1 MGTISTQLSYPLDL
15 VALKPQATAPLH
27 RQLCDQLRELILE
40 GAIPAGSRLP
50 SIRAFAG
57 ELAISRNTVITA
69 LDQLAAEGLLESRR
83 GSGTH
88 VALAAAV
95 RQPAGASGKNRVADL
110 SARGR
115 LMISQPRVRTF
126 PGRTAFH
133 PGTPELAEFPFK
145 TWSRLLSRRARFGGE
160 DLFGYHYISGHP
172 ELREVIASFLT
183 AMRRVRCSPEQI
195 VVTTGGQAA
204 LDLLA
209 RLLVGEG
216 DTVWMEEP
224 GYLGARGAFL
234 GAGAR
239 LWPLAV
245 NRDGWQV
252 PAKGHP
258 APRLIYLT
266 PSCQHPLGITMPLE
280 QRLAVLDVAR
290 AADAWIIE
298 DDFDGEY
305 TFRGQPLPSMQGLTD
320 ESRVIYV
327 GTFAKT
333 LFPAMRLGFIVLPAD
348 LADRIKPAI
357 NLTGQFAPLVLQA
370 ALADFI
376 DEGYFFRHLNRMR
389 RLYGRRRALF
399 LKLLDDNLGAWL
411 DPIDGRT
418 GIQLAALFKSTIN
431 DRDVVELAKSAGV
444 NLAPLSLYFSGPP
457 TMSGLLMG
465 YAGVAESEM
474 KRVFPLLRQI
484 IRDAH
489 EAAGEPV
496 GADAVPRG
504 GHATGADLPLP
515 G

>member
-1 MGTISTQLSYPLDL
+1 MGTVSNQLSYPLDL
-15 VALKPQATAPLH
+15 VALRPKNGAPLH

-40 GAIPAGSRLP
+40 GAVPAGTRLP

-57 ELAISRNTVITA
+57 ELAISRNTVIAA

-88 VALAAAV
+88 VSAAV
-95 RQPAGASGKNRVADL
+95 PVAQPSGPAPAGARAEL
-110 SARGR
+110 SRRGE
-115 LMISQPRVRTF
+115 LMTAQPRVRTF

-172 ELREVIASFLT
+172 ELRDVIASFLS

-209 RLLVGEG
+209 RLLLAEG

-224 GYLGARGAFL
+224 GYLGARAAFL

-239 LWPLAV
+239 LSPLTV
-245 NRDGWQV
+245 DRDGWRV
-252 PAKGHP
+252 PADPKSP
-258 APRLIYLT
+258 PRLIYLT

-280 QRLAVLDVAR
+280 QRLAVLEVAR
-290 AADAWIIE
+290 AANSWVIE

-320 ESRVIYV
+320 NPRVIYV
-327 GTFAKT
+327 GTFSKT
-333 LFPAMRLGFIVLPAD
+333 LFPAIRLGFIVLPPD

-357 NLTGQFAPLVLQA
+357 SNTGQFAPLVLQA

-376 DEGYFFRHLNRMR
+376 EQGYFFRHLNRMR
-389 RLYGRRRALF
+389 RLYGRRRAVF
-399 LKLLDDNLGAWL
+399 LTLLDDHLGPWL
-411 DPIDGRT
+411 APIDGRT
-418 GIQLAALFKSTIN
+418 GIQLAAPFRAPIDDHAVV
-431 DRDVVELAKSAGV
+431 DRAAAAGI
-444 NLAPLSLYFSGPP
+444 NLAPLSVYFAGKPS
-457 TMSGLLMG
+457 MSGLLMG
-465 YAGVAESEM
+465 YAGVAEGEM
-474 KRVFPLLRQI
+474 RLL
-484 IRDAH
+484 
-489 EAAGEPV
+489 
-496 GADAVPRG
+496 VPRLKRIFEDIDPRMVDE
-504 GHATGADLPLP
+504 AIS
-515 G
+515 

>member
-1 MGTISTQLSYPLDL
+1 MGTLSQHTYPLDL
-15 VALKPQATAPLH
+15 VTLDAAKAMPLH
-27 RQLCDQLRELILE
+27 RQLCDQLRDLILE
-40 GAIPAGSRLP
+40 GSVAAGSRLP

-57 ELAISRNTVITA
+57 ELSISRNTVITA

-88 VALAAAV
+88 VARAAAIS
-95 RQPAGASGKNRVADL
+95 QPSGPAAGDSVARL
-110 SARGR
+110 SARGQ

-126 PGRTAFH
+126 PGHTAFH

-209 RLLVGEG
+209 RLLLSEG

-239 LWPLAV
+239 LWPLPV
-245 NRDGWQV
+245 TRDGWQV
-252 PAKGHP
+252 PAESGQP
-258 APRLIYLT
+258 PPRLVYLT

-280 QRLAVLDVAR
+280 QRLAILDVTR

-333 LFPAMRLGFIVLPAD
+333 LFPAMRLGFMVLPAD
-348 LADRIKPAI
+348 LADRIRPALS
-357 NLTGQFAPLVLQA
+357 LTGQFAPLVLQA

-376 DEGYFFRHLNRMR
+376 EQGYFFRHLNRMR

-399 LKLLDDNLGAWL
+399 LKLLDDCLGEWL

-418 GIQLAALFKSTIN
+418 GIQLAALFRTGIDDNAVSE
-431 DRDVVELAKSAGV
+431 RAASAGV
-444 NLAPLSLYFSGPP
+444 NLAPLSRYFAGEPA
-457 TMSGLLMG
+457 MRGLLMG
-465 YAGVAESEM
+465 YAGVEESEM
-474 KRVFPLLRQI
+474 ERLVPLLRTI
-484 IRDAH
+484 IGDAH
-489 EAAGEPV
+489 RQDRKQVAAPPAPTV
-496 GADAVPRG
+496 
-504 GHATGADLPLP
+504 
-515 G
+515 